1 MAQVSKP
8 ASAFLGPQASRP
20 PARAQVSG
28 IDINVPR
35 GGRDARGPS
44 EEQSRYSHV
53 GGQSVTLQEHS
64 SAITTNVT
72 LPNISEAKRQ
82 LLEKYLRGE
91 VKQQSTSPRTI
102 VTLPSGSV
110 PQLSFAQERLWF
122 LDQLNPGSAV
132 YNVPLAVRV
141 PGPIE
146 PAVLEQSINEIVRR
160 HAALRTTFP
169 TVAGRAEPT
178 VCSQLKIVLQ
188 VQDLTVFPP
197 EEREARSHTLLN
209 EECEAPFDLT
219 EGPLI
224 RATLVR
230 IDAQQHVF
238 LVVMHHIVSDGWSLV
253 LFFQELSAIYDAFSR
268 GDQSPLPEVAVQYA
282 DYAAWQREWLQGNVL
297 QSQLCYWKTQLGGEL
312 PVLELPVDRPRP
324 LVQTHPGDR
333 VTLTLPADLTEA
345 VMALSQREGA
355 TLFMTLLAAF
365 KVLLH
370 HYTGQEDIIVGSP
383 IANRPVADTEKLIG
397 FFLNNLALR
406 TDLSGDPNF
415 IELLSRVRK
424 TALDAYANQDV
435 PFEKLIE
442 ALKPERDMSRSSIF
456 QVYFNLFN
464 FSDQIKLP
472 GGEEISFVDAWLQ
485 SEENLSKFD
494 LTLYAGVGD
503 KEIKLGLVYN
513 TDLFVRDRL
522 TEMLEQFK
530 HLLEQIVER
539 PTDEIK
545 RFSLVTPGAQA
556 VLPNPTEPF
565 NTRKGESIHKL
576 FSEQARRRP
585 HQLAIVD
592 PHESWTYQ
600 ELDSR
605 SNQLANYLRARGVKA
620 HDTVA
625 IYGHRSAPLVCAIL
639 GVLKAGAAFVILD
652 PTYPASR
659 LINCLQIA
667 APRAWLQIDATGTL
681 PEALDQFVDTLD
693 CYCRLKL
700 AARDDADRSDLASF
714 SIENPQVEIDP
725 DDLAYIAFTSGSTG
739 NPKGVMGRHGP
750 LTLFTSW
757 AAEKFGLNEADRFC
771 MLSGLAHDPLHRDI
785 FTPLQLGGSICI
797 PDPLDLEAPQK
808 LRAWMKQQRI
818 TVANLTP
825 AMSQLLSETAAT
837 TTDEQI
843 GSLRYSFL
851 VGDVLTKRDVSR
863 LKKVAPRITCVN
875 LYGATETQRAVGYF
889 VVPNQDEPFSETE
902 HLKPAEKEV
911 LPLGKGI
918 RDVQLLVLNGARQL
932 CGIGEAG
939 EIHFRSPYLAKGY
952 LGDETLTQERFLVNP
967 FTKASSDR
975 LYRTGDLG
983 RYLPDGNV
991 EHLGRVD
998 RQVKIRGFRIEPG
1011 EIEAALTEHPDVRE
1025 TAVVPHQNVSG
1036 ENYLAAYVVL
1046 LPNSQTTITALR
1058 QYLGEKVPS
1067 YMLPAAFVTID
1078 ALPLTPNR
1086 KLDRRA
1092 LPVPD
1097 QARQD
1102 RSHEFTAPRSA
1113 IEQALANIWQE
1124 MLAVEQVGVHDNFF
1138 ELGGHSLLAVRLFA
1152 VIEKKFGKRLPL
1164 ATLFQAPT
1172 VAQVAA
1178 ILEKD
1183 SRSAEWSS
1191 LVPIQP
1197 LGSRQ
1202 PFFCVHAVGGNVLEY
1217 YDLARHLG
1225 PDQPFYGLQSRGLDG
1240 KQQPH
1245 TRIAEM
1251 AAHYLKEIRE
1261 FQPEGPYLIGGRSL
1275 GGMIAFEMASQLK
1288 AAGQEVGLLALLDS
1302 YPVGYT
1308 KMAQKAGVLRS
1319 TAGRTVRRL
1328 RAHLSN
1334 LRGFSF
1340 REKSLYVFEK
1350 AQYAPIRM
1358 KSLAWRAI
1366 YRCYKNLGRAL
1377 PRALRDVQEFNWLAA
1392 HTYVPHSY
1400 DGKVTLFWASRDVRA
1415 SFDLVTGWRVLAGGG
1430 MDVHE
1435 IPGSHL
1441 DMIKE
1446 PHVSELAAKL
1456 KTCLE
1461 RAQQK

>member
-1 MAQVSKP
+1 M
-8 ASAFLGPQASRP
+8 
-20 PARAQVSG
+20 
-28 IDINVPR
+28 
-35 GGRDARGPS
+35 
-44 EEQSRYSHV
+44 
-53 GGQSVTLQEHS
+53 QEHS
-64 SAITTNVT
+64 SAITTDVT
-72 LPNISEAKRQ
+72 LPNISAAKRQ

-102 VTLPSGSV
+102 VPLPPGNI

-132 YNVPLAVRV
+132 YNVPLAVRL
-141 PGPIE
+141 PGPID
-146 PAVLEQSINEIVRR
+146 PVVLEQSINEIVRR
-160 HAALRTTFP
+160 HDALRTTFP
-169 TVAGRAEPT
+169 TVAGRAVPT
-178 VCSQLKIVLQ
+178 ISPQVKVVLQ
-188 VQDLTVFPP
+188 VHDLTLFPQ
-197 EEREARSHTLLN
+197 EEREQRSHALLN

-219 EGPLI
+219 HGPLI

-230 IDAQQHVF
+230 IDPQQHDF

-253 LFFQELSAIYDAFSR
+253 LFFQELSAIYAAFSR
-268 GDQSPLPEVAVQYA
+268 GEQSPLADVAIQYA
-282 DYAAWQREWLQGNVL
+282 DYAAWQREWLQGDVL
-297 QSQLCYWKTQLGGEL
+297 QNQLCYWKTQLGGEL

-324 LVQTHPGDR
+324 AVQTHPGDR
-333 VTLTLPADLTEA
+333 VTLALPEDLTQA

-383 IANRPVADTEKLIG
+383 IANRPVAETEKLIG

-424 TALDAYANQDV
+424 TALDAYASQDV

-456 QVYFNLFN
+456 QVYFNLFS
-464 FSDQIKLP
+464 FSDQIELP
-472 GGEEISFVDAWLQ
+472 GGESISFVDAWLQ

-503 KEIKLGLVYN
+503 REIKLGLVYN
-513 TDLFVRDRL
+513 TDLFTRERI

-530 HLLEQIVER
+530 HLLVQIVER
-539 PTDEIK
+539 PTGEIK
-545 RFSLVTPGAQA
+545 RLSLVTPRAQA
-556 VLPNPTEPF
+556 LLPNPTEPF
-565 NTRKGESIHKL
+565 NARKGESIQKL
-576 FSEQARRRP
+576 FADQARRRP
-585 HQLAIVD
+585 HQLAIVA

-605 SNQLANYLRARGVKA
+605 SNQLANYLRASGIEV

-625 IYGHRSAPLVCAIL
+625 VYGHRSAPLVLAIL

-659 LINCLQIA
+659 LITCLQIA
-667 APRAWLQIDATGTL
+667 APRGWLQIDAAGTL
-681 PEALDQFVDTLD
+681 PEVLDQFVNTLS
-693 CYCRLKL
+693 CCCRLKL
-700 AARDDADRSDLASF
+700 PARDDADQSALAGY
-714 SIENPQVEIDP
+714 SIENPQVDTGP

-757 AAEKFGLNEADRFC
+757 AVEKFGLNASDRFC
-771 MLSGLAHDPLHRDI
+771 MLSGLAHDPLHRDM

-797 PDPLDLEAPQK
+797 PDPSDLEAPQK

-825 AMSQLLSETAAT
+825 AMSQLLSETDAT
-837 TTDEQI
+837 TTGEQI
-843 GSLRYSFL
+843 ESLRYSFL

-863 LKKVAPRITCVN
+863 LKKIAPGLTCVN

-889 VVPNQDEPFSETE
+889 VVPNQDEPLSDTE
-902 HLKPAEKEV
+902 PLKPVEKEV

-918 RDVQLLVLNGARQL
+918 KDVQLLVLNGARQL

-952 LGDETLTQERFLVNP
+952 LGDETLTHERFIVNP
-967 FTKASSDR
+967 FTKSHSDR

-1011 EIEAALTEHPDVRE
+1011 EIEAVLTEHAEVRE
-1025 TAVVPHQNVSG
+1025 TAVVPQKNASG
-1036 ENYLAAYVVL
+1036 EIYLVAYVVPG
-1046 LPNSQTTITALR
+1046 PNSGTTTAGLR
-1058 QYLGEKVPS
+1058 QYLTERVPA
-1067 YMLPAAFVTID
+1067 YMVPAAFVTMD

-1097 QARQD
+1097 QTRQD
-1102 RSHEFTAPRSA
+1102 RRSEFTAPRSA
-1113 IEQALANIWQE
+1113 IERALANIWQE

-1172 VAQVAA
+1172 VAEVAA
-1178 ILEKD
+1178 LLERED
-1183 SRSAEWSS
+1183 RSAAWSS

-1225 PDQPFYGLQSRGLDG
+1225 PEQPFYGLQSLGLDG
-1240 KQQPH
+1240 KRQPH
-1245 TRIAEM
+1245 TRITEM
-1251 AAHYLKEIRE
+1251 AAHYIKEIRE

-1275 GGMIAFEMASQLK
+1275 GGMIAFEMASQLR
-1288 AAGQEVGLLALLDS
+1288 AAGQNVGLLALLDS
-1302 YPVGYT
+1302 YPVGYS
-1308 KMAQKAGVLRS
+1308 KMAQPAGALSGTV
-1319 TAGRTVRRL
+1319 GRTVRRL

-1340 REKSLYVFEK
+1340 KEKSLYLFEK

-1358 KSLAWRAI
+1358 KSLVWRAI
-1366 YRCYKNLGRAL
+1366 YRCYKSLGRAL
-1377 PRALRDVQEFNWLAA
+1377 PGVLRDVQEFNWLAA
-1392 HTYVPHSY
+1392 HTYVPHLY

-1456 KTCLE
+1456 KACLE
-1461 RAQQK
+1461 SAQQI

>member
-1 MAQVSKP
+1 M
-8 ASAFLGPQASRP
+8 
-20 PARAQVSG
+20 
-28 IDINVPR
+28 
-35 GGRDARGPS
+35 
-44 EEQSRYSHV
+44 
-53 GGQSVTLQEHS
+53 QEHV
-64 SAITTNVT
+64 SAITTDVT
-72 LPNISEAKRQ
+72 LPTISEAKRQ

-91 VKQQSTSPRTI
+91 VKQQSTSSRTI
-102 VTLPSGSV
+102 GPLPPGSV
-110 PQLSFAQERLWF
+110 PHLSFAQERLWF

-132 YNVPLAVRV
+132 YNVPLAVQL
-141 PGPIE
+141 PGPID
-146 PAVLEQSINEIVRR
+146 PGVLERSVNEIVRR
-160 HAALRTTFP
+160 HDALRTIFP

-178 VCSQLKIVLQ
+178 ICTQLNVVLQ
-188 VQDLTVFPP
+188 VQDLTLFPQDER
-197 EEREARSHTLLN
+197 EERSHALLN

-219 EGPLI
+219 HGPLI

-253 LFFQELSAIYDAFSR
+253 LFFQELSTIYAAFSR
-268 GDQSPLPEVAVQYA
+268 GEQSPLPDVAIQYA
-282 DYAAWQREWLQGNVL
+282 DYATWQREWLQGDVL
-297 QSQLCYWKTQLGGEL
+297 QSQISYWKSQLAGEL

-324 LVQTHPGDR
+324 AIQTHPGHR
-333 VTLTLPADLTEA
+333 VTLALPAELTQA

-383 IANRPVADTEKLIG
+383 IANRPVAETEKLIG

-424 TALDAYANQDV
+424 TALDAFANQDV

-456 QVYFNLFN
+456 QVYFNLFS
-464 FSDQIKLP
+464 FSDQIALP
-472 GGEEISFVDAWLQ
+472 GGEAISFVDAWLQ

-513 TDLFVRDRL
+513 TDLFTRERI

-530 HLLEQIVER
+530 LLLEQIVER
-539 PTDEIK
+539 PTKEIK
-545 RFSLVTPGAQA
+545 CLSLVTTRAQTL
-556 VLPNPTEPF
+556 LPNPAEPF
-565 NTRKGESIHKL
+565 NAQKSESIQKL
-576 FSEQARRRP
+576 FADQARRRP

-605 SNQLANYLRARGVKA
+605 SNQLANYLRARGIEA

-625 IYGHRSAPLVCAIL
+625 IYGHRSAPLIWAIL

-667 APRAWLQIDATGTL
+667 PPRGWLEIDAAGTL
-681 PEALDQFVDTLD
+681 PDVLDQFVDTLG
-693 CYCRLKL
+693 CCCRLKL
-700 AARDDADRSDLASF
+700 PARESADQSGLAAY
-714 SIENPQVEIDP
+714 SIENPRVDTNP

-757 AAEKFGLNEADRFC
+757 AAEKFGLNESDRFC

-797 PDPLDLEAPQK
+797 PDPSDLEAPQK
-808 LRAWMKQQRI
+808 LRAWMKQQTI

-825 AMSQLLSETAAT
+825 AMSQLLSDTDTVT
-837 TTDEQI
+837 TEEQI
-843 GSLRYSFL
+843 ESLRYSFL
-851 VGDVLTKRDVSR
+851 VGDVLTKHDVSR
-863 LKKVAPRITCVN
+863 LKKIAPRITCVN

-889 VVPNQDEPFSETE
+889 VVSNQDEPCSETE
-902 HLKPAEKEV
+902 PLKAAGKEV

-918 RDVQLLVLNGARQL
+918 KDVQLLVLNGARQL

-939 EIHFRSPYLAKGY
+939 EIHFRSPHLARGY
-952 LGDETLTQERFLVNP
+952 LDDKTLTQERFIVNP
-967 FTKASSDR
+967 FTNSNSDR

-1011 EIEAALTEHPDVRE
+1011 EIEAVLTEHPGVRE
-1025 TAVVPHQNVSG
+1025 TAVVSRQNAAG
-1036 ENYLAAYVVL
+1036 ETYLVAYIVPVQ
-1046 LPNSQTTITALR
+1046 NSEATIAALR
-1058 QYLGEKVPS
+1058 QYLSEKVPA
-1067 YMLPAAFVTID
+1067 YMVPAAFVTMD

-1102 RSHEFTAPRSA
+1102 RRCDFTAPRST
-1113 IEQALANIWQE
+1113 IEKAVANIWQE
-1124 MLAVEQVGVHDNFF
+1124 MLAVERVGVHDNFF

-1178 ILEKD
+1178 LLESED
-1183 SRSAEWSS
+1183 RSAAWSS

-1245 TRIAEM
+1245 TRITEM
-1251 AAHYLKEIRE
+1251 AAHYIKEIRE
-1261 FQPEGPYLIGGRSL
+1261 FQPDGPYLIGGRSL
-1275 GGMIAFEMASQLK
+1275 GGMIAFEMAAQLK

-1302 YPVGYT
+1302 YPVGYS
-1308 KMAQKAGVLRS
+1308 KMAQDAGALRG
-1319 TAGRTVRRL
+1319 TVGRTLRRL

-1334 LRGFSF
+1334 LRSVSF
-1340 REKSLYVFEK
+1340 NEKSLYVFEK
-1350 AQYAPIRM
+1350 AQYAPIRI

-1392 HTYVPHSY
+1392 HTYIPRLY

-1446 PHVSELAAKL
+1446 PHVSELATKL
-1456 KTCLE
+1456 KACLE
-1461 RAQQK
+1461 SAQQCAWVD

>member
-1 MAQVSKP
+1 
-8 ASAFLGPQASRP
+8 
-20 PARAQVSG
+20 
-28 IDINVPR
+28 
-35 GGRDARGPS
+35 
-44 EEQSRYSHV
+44 
-53 GGQSVTLQEHS
+53 LQEHS
-64 SAITTNVT
+64 SAITTHVT

-102 VTLPSGSV
+102 VPLSPGSC
-110 PQLSFAQERLWF
+110 PQLSFSQERLWF
-122 LDQLNPGSAV
+122 LDQLNPGSPV
-132 YNVPLAVRV
+132 YNVPLAVRL
-141 PGPIE
+141 PGPID
-146 PAVLEQSINEIVRR
+146 PAILEQSVNEIVRR
-160 HAALRTTFP
+160 HDALRTTFP

-178 VCSQLKIVLQ
+178 VCSQINVVLR
-188 VQDLTVFPP
+188 VQDLTLFPQA
-197 EEREARSHTLLN
+197 ERQERSDALLID
-209 EECEAPFDLT
+209 ECEAPFDLT
-219 EGPLI
+219 HGPLI
-224 RATLVR
+224 RATLVKL
-230 IDAQQHVF
+230 DAQEHVF

-253 LFFQELSAIYDAFSR
+253 LFFQELSAIYQAFSR
-268 GDQSPLPEVAVQYA
+268 GEPSPLPDVAIQYA
-282 DYAAWQREWLQGNVL
+282 DYAAWQREWLQGDVL
-297 QSQLCYWKTQLGGEL
+297 QNQLYYWKTQLGDEL

-324 LVQTHPGDR
+324 AVQTHPGDR
-333 VTLTLPADLTEA
+333 VTLALPADLTQA

-370 HYTGQEDIIVGSP
+370 RYTGQEDIIVGSP

-415 IELLSRVRK
+415 LELLSRVRK

-456 QVYFNLFN
+456 QVYFNLFS
-464 FSDQIKLP
+464 FSDQIEMP
-472 GGEEISFVDAWLQ
+472 GGGAISFVDAWLE

-503 KEIKLGLVYN
+503 NEIKLGLVYN
-513 TDLFVRDRL
+513 TDLFTRERI

-530 HLLEQIVER
+530 HLLDQIVER
-539 PTDEIK
+539 PTQEIK
-545 RFSLVTPGAQA
+545 RLSLVTPLAQTH
-556 VLPNPTEPF
+556 LPDPTEPF
-565 NTRKGESIHKL
+565 IFRKGESIHEL
-576 FSEQARRRP
+576 FADQARRRP

-592 PHESWTYQ
+592 SHESWTYN

-605 SNQLANYLRARGVKA
+605 SNQLANYLRASGIEG
-620 HDTVA
+620 HDTLA
-625 IYGHRSAPLVCAIL
+625 IYGHRSAALVWAII

-667 APRAWLQIDATGTL
+667 APRGWLQIDAAGEL
-681 PEALDQFVDTLD
+681 PDVLDHFVDTLG
-693 CYCRLKL
+693 CCCRLNL
-700 AARDDADRSDLASF
+700 PAHDNADQSDLAGY
-714 SIENPQVEIDP
+714 SIENPQVDTDP
-725 DDLAYIAFTSGSTG
+725 DDLAYVAFTSGSTG

-757 AAEKFGLNEADRFC
+757 AAEKFGLNESDRFC

-797 PDPLDLEAPQK
+797 PDPSDLESPHR
-808 LRAWMKQQRI
+808 LRAWMTQRRI

-825 AMSQLLSETAAT
+825 AMSQLLSD
-837 TTDEQI
+837 TDTSTNEQI
-843 GSLRYSFL
+843 ESLRYSFL

-863 LKKVAPRITCVN
+863 LKKIAPGITCVN
-875 LYGATETQRAVGYF
+875 LYGATETQRAVGHF

-902 HLKPAEKEV
+902 HLKPSEKEV

-918 RDVQLLVLNGARQL
+918 KDVQLLVLNGALQL
-932 CGIGEAG
+932 CGVGEAG
-939 EIHFRSPYLAKGY
+939 EIHFRSPHLAKGY
-952 LGDETLTQERFLVNP
+952 LGDKTLTHERFIVNP
-967 FTKASSDR
+967 FTKLNSDR

-1011 EIEAALTEHPDVRE
+1011 EIEAMLTEHPDVRE
-1025 TAVVPHQNVSG
+1025 TAVVPQQNASG
-1036 ENYLAAYVVL
+1036 ETYLAAYVV
-1046 LPNSQTTITALR
+1046 PVQNSATTTAGLR
-1058 QYLGEKVPS
+1058 QYLSEKLPA
-1067 YMLPAAFVTID
+1067 YMVPAAFVTMN

-1097 QARQD
+1097 QARPD
-1102 RSHEFTAPRSA
+1102 SRSEFTAPRSA
-1113 IEQALANIWQE
+1113 IERAMANIWQE
-1124 MLAVEQVGVHDNFF
+1124 MLGVEQVGVHDNFF

-1178 ILEKD
+1178 LLERKD
-1183 SRSAEWSS
+1183 RSAAWSS

-1245 TRIAEM
+1245 TRITEM

-1261 FQPEGPYLIGGRSL
+1261 FQPDGPYLIGGRSL

-1302 YPVGYT
+1302 YPVGYS
-1308 KMAQKAGVLRS
+1308 KMTQNPGALRG
-1319 TAGRTVRRL
+1319 TFGATVKRL
-1328 RAHLSN
+1328 KAHLSN
-1334 LRGFSF
+1334 LRGCSF
-1340 REKSLYVFEK
+1340 REKSLYLLEK

-1377 PRALRDVQEFNWLAA
+1377 PRALRDVQEYNWLAA
-1392 HTYVPHSY
+1392 HTYIPRLY

-1415 SFDLVTGWRVLAGGG
+1415 SFDLVSGWRVLAGGG

-1446 PHVSELAAKL
+1446 PHVSELSAKL
-1456 KTCLE
+1456 KACLE
-1461 RAQQK
+1461 SAQH

>member
-1 MAQVSKP
+1 
-8 ASAFLGPQASRP
+8 LQA
-20 PARAQVSG
+20 
-28 IDINVPR
+28 
-35 GGRDARGPS
+35 
-44 EEQSRYSHV
+44 
-53 GGQSVTLQEHS
+53 HS
-64 SAITTNVT
+64 SAITTDAT

-82 LLEKYLRGE
+82 LLEKYLRGD

-102 VTLPSGSV
+102 VPLVPGSV

-132 YNVPLAVRV
+132 YNVPLAVRLH
-141 PGPIE
+141 GPIDA
-146 PAVLEQSINEIVRR
+146 AVIERSVNEIVRR
-160 HAALRTTFP
+160 HDALRTTFP
-169 TVAGRAEPT
+169 TVAGRAEPS
-178 VCSQLKIVLQ
+178 VCSQLKIALQ
-188 VQDLTVFPP
+188 MQDLTSLPQDER
-197 EEREARSHTLLN
+197 EERSRALLN

-219 EGPLI
+219 HGPLI

-230 IDAQQHVF
+230 IDPQQHVF

-253 LFFQELSAIYDAFSR
+253 LFFQELAAIYDAFSR
-268 GDQSPLPEVAVQYA
+268 SETSPLPEVAIQYA
-282 DYAAWQREWLQGNVL
+282 DYAAWQREWLQGDML
-297 QSQLCYWKTQLGGEL
+297 QSQLSYWKTQLGGEL
-312 PVLELPVDRPRP
+312 PVLELPVDRQRP
-324 LVQTHPGDR
+324 AVLTHPGDR
-333 VTLTLPADLTEA
+333 VTLALPADLTQE

-370 HYTGQEDIIVGSP
+370 HYTGQEDIIIGSP

-415 IELLSRVRK
+415 LELLSRVRK

-456 QVYFNLFN
+456 QVYFNLFS
-464 FSDQIKLP
+464 FSDQIELP
-472 GGEEISFVDAWLQ
+472 GGEAISFVDAWLQ

-513 TDLFVRDRL
+513 TDLFSRERIV
-522 TEMLEQFK
+522 EMLEQFK
-530 HLLEQIVER
+530 HLLGQIVER
-539 PTDEIK
+539 PTEAIK
-545 RFSLVTPGAQA
+545 RLSLVTPRAQKL
-556 VLPNPTEPF
+556 LPDPSAPF
-565 NTRKGESIHKL
+565 NAQTRESIQKL
-576 FSEQARRRP
+576 FSDQARRRP
-585 HQLAIVD
+585 QQLAIID
-592 PHESWTYQ
+592 PYESWTYQ

-605 SNQLANYLRARGVKA
+605 SNQLANYLRASGIEA

-625 IYGHRSAPLVCAIL
+625 IYGHRSAPLVLAVL

-667 APRAWLQIDATGTL
+667 APRAFLQIDKAGML
-681 PEALDQFVDTLD
+681 PDALDQFVETMD
-693 CYCRLKL
+693 YCRLQLPAGDNANQNGL
-700 AARDDADRSDLASF
+700 AGYST
-714 SIENPQVEIDP
+714 ENPQVDTNS

-750 LTLFTSW
+750 LTLFTLW
-757 AAEKFGLNEADRFC
+757 AAEKFGLNASDRFC

-797 PDPLDLEAPQK
+797 PDPSDLEAPQK
-808 LRAWMKQQRI
+808 LRAWMKQQGI

-825 AMSQLLSETAAT
+825 AMSQLLSETDAT
-837 TTDEQI
+837 TVEEQI
-843 GSLRYSFL
+843 ESLRYSFL
-851 VGDVLTKRDVSR
+851 VGDVLTKRDVFR
-863 LKKVAPRITCVN
+863 LKKIAPKITCVN

-889 VVPNQDEPFSETE
+889 VVPSEDETFSGIERG
-902 HLKPAEKEV
+902 KSAEKEV
-911 LPLGKGI
+911 LPLGRGI
-918 RDVQLLVLNGARQL
+918 MEVQLLVLNAAGQL

-939 EIHFRSPYLAKGY
+939 EIHFRSPHLARGY
-952 LGDETLTQERFLVNP
+952 LGDETLTHERFIVNP

-1011 EIEAALTEHPDVRE
+1011 EIEAVLTEHPNVRE
-1025 TAVVPHQNVSG
+1025 TAVVPQQNAAG
-1036 ENYLAAYVVL
+1036 ETYLVAYVV
-1046 LPNSQTTITALR
+1046 PAENSATNSELR
-1058 QYLGEKVPS
+1058 QFLSEKVPA
-1067 YMLPAAFVTID
+1067 YMVPTAFVALD

-1092 LPVPD
+1092 LPIPD
-1097 QARQD
+1097 QVRQD
-1102 RSHEFTAPRSA
+1102 SRSEFTAPRSA

-1178 ILEKD
+1178 LLTTEN
-1183 SRSAEWSS
+1183 RSAAWSS

-1217 YDLARHLG
+1217 YDLARLLG

-1240 KQQPH
+1240 QQQPH
-1245 TRIAEM
+1245 TRITEM
-1251 AAHYLKEIRE
+1251 AAHYIKEIRE
-1261 FQPEGPYLIGGRSL
+1261 FQPQGPYLIGGRSL

-1288 AAGQEVGLLALLDS
+1288 GAGQEVSLLALLDS
-1302 YPVGYT
+1302 YPVGYS
-1308 KMAQKAGVLRS
+1308 KMKKNAGALS
-1319 TAGRTVRRL
+1319 GMAGRTIRRL
-1328 RAHLSN
+1328 RAHVSN

-1340 REKSLYVFEK
+1340 KEKSLYVLEK
-1350 AQYAPIRM
+1350 AQYAPIRL
-1358 KSLAWRAI
+1358 KSLAWRVI
-1366 YRCYKNLGRAL
+1366 YRCYRNLGRAL

-1392 HTYVPHSY
+1392 HSYVPHLY

-1456 KTCLE
+1456 KACLE
-1461 RAQQK
+1461 SAQEA

>member
-1 MAQVSKP
+1 MIIKNHALQ
-8 ASAFLGPQASRP
+8 
-20 PARAQVSG
+20 
-28 IDINVPR
+28 
-35 GGRDARGPS
+35 
-44 EEQSRYSHV
+44 EQS
-53 GGQSVTLQEHS
+53 
-64 SAITTNVT
+64 SALTTDVA
-72 LPNISEAKRQ
+72 LPNISAAKRQ
-82 LLEKYLRGE
+82 LLDKYLRGE
-91 VKQQSTSPRTI
+91 VKQQSTSPHTI
-102 VTLPSGSV
+102 VPLPPGSI
-110 PQLSFAQERLWF
+110 PHLSFAQERLWF
-122 LDQLNPGSAV
+122 LDQLDPGSAV
-132 YNVPLAVRV
+132 YNVPLAVRL
-141 PGPIE
+141 PGPID
-146 PAVLEQSINEIVRR
+146 PAVLERSVNEIVRR
-160 HAALRTTFP
+160 HDALRTIFP
-169 TVAGRAEPT
+169 TVAGRAKPT
-178 VCSQLKIVLQ
+178 ICSQLNVVLQ
-188 VQDLTVFPP
+188 VHDLTLFPQG
-197 EEREARSHTLLN
+197 EREQRSHALLN

-219 EGPLI
+219 HGPLI

-253 LFFQELSAIYDAFSR
+253 LFFQELSTIYAAFSR
-268 GDQSPLPEVAVQYA
+268 GEQSPLPDVQIQYA
-282 DYAAWQREWLQGNVL
+282 DYAAWQREWLQGDVL

-324 LVQTHPGDR
+324 AVQTHPGDR
-333 VTLTLPADLTEA
+333 VTLALPEDLTQA
-345 VMALSQREGA
+345 VLALSQREGA

-383 IANRPVADTEKLIG
+383 IANRPVAETEKLIG

-456 QVYFNLFN
+456 QVYFNLFS
-464 FSDQIKLP
+464 FSDQIELP
-472 GGEEISFVDAWLQ
+472 GGESISFVDAWLQ

-513 TDLFVRDRL
+513 TDLFTRERI

-530 HLLEQIVER
+530 HLLDQIVVR
-539 PTDEIK
+539 PTEEIK
-545 RFSLVTPGAQA
+545 RLSLVTPRAQA
-556 VLPNPTEPF
+556 LLPNPTEPF
-565 NTRKGESIHKL
+565 NAQKGESIQKL
-576 FSEQARRRP
+576 FADQARRRP
-585 HQLAIVD
+585 HQFAIVD
-592 PHESWTYQ
+592 PHQSWSYQ

-605 SNQLANYLRARGVKA
+605 SNQLANYLRASGIET

-625 IYGHRSAPLVCAIL
+625 IYGHRSAPLVLAIL

-667 APRAWLQIDATGTL
+667 APRGWLQIDAAGTL
-681 PEALDQFVDTLD
+681 PEVLDQFVNTLS
-693 CYCRLKL
+693 CCCRLKL
-700 AARDDADRSDLASF
+700 PARNDADQSALAAYP
-714 SIENPQVEIDP
+714 IENPQVDTGP

-757 AAEKFGLNEADRFC
+757 AVETFGLNASDRFC

-785 FTPLQLGGSICI
+785 FTPLQLGGLICI
-797 PDPLDLEAPQK
+797 PDQSDLEAPQK
-808 LRAWMKQQRI
+808 LRAWMKQQRV

-825 AMSQLLSETAAT
+825 AMSQLLSETDTSA
-837 TTDEQI
+837 TDEQI
-843 GSLRYSFL
+843 ESLRYSFL

-863 LKKVAPRITCVN
+863 LKKIAPGITCVN
-875 LYGATETQRAVGYF
+875 LYGATETQRAVGYY
-889 VVPNQDEPFSETE
+889 VVPNQDERLSDTE
-902 HLKPAEKEV
+902 PLKPAEKEV

-918 RDVQLLVLNGARQL
+918 KDVQLLVLNGARQL

-939 EIHFRSPYLAKGY
+939 EIHFRSPHLARGY
-952 LGDETLTQERFLVNP
+952 LGDETLTHERFIVNP
-967 FTKASSDR
+967 FTKSHSDR

-1011 EIEAALTEHPDVRE
+1011 EIEAVLTEHADVRE
-1025 TAVVPHQNVSG
+1025 TAVVPQQKASG
-1036 ENYLAAYVVL
+1036 ETYLVAYVVPV
-1046 LPNSQTTITALR
+1046 PNSGTTTAGLR
-1058 QYLGEKVPS
+1058 QYLTEKFPA
-1067 YMLPAAFVTID
+1067 YMVPAAFVTMD

-1097 QARQD
+1097 QSKQAR
-1102 RSHEFTAPRSA
+1102 RSEFTAPRSA
-1113 IEQALANIWQE
+1113 IEKALANIWQE

-1172 VAQVAA
+1172 VAEVADL
-1178 ILEKD
+1178 LERED
-1183 SRSAEWSS
+1183 RSAAWSS
-1191 LVPIQP
+1191 LVPLQR
-1197 LGSRQ
+1197 LGSKQ

-1225 PDQPFYGLQSRGLDG
+1225 PEQPFYGLQSRGLDG

-1245 TRIAEM
+1245 TRITEM
-1251 AAHYLKEIRE
+1251 AAHYIKEIRE
-1261 FQPEGPYLIGGRSL
+1261 FQPDGPYLIGGRSL

-1288 AAGQEVGLLALLDS
+1288 AAGQDVGLLALLDS
-1302 YPVGYT
+1302 YPVGYS
-1308 KMAQKAGVLRS
+1308 KMAQPAGTFGGTV
-1319 TAGRTVRRL
+1319 GRTVRRL

-1334 LRGFSF
+1334 LRGLSF
-1340 REKSLYVFEK
+1340 KEKSLYLFEK

-1358 KSLAWRAI
+1358 KSLVWRAI
-1366 YRCYKNLGRAL
+1366 YRCYKNLGCAL
-1377 PRALRDVQEFNWLAA
+1377 PRALRDVPEFNWLAA
-1392 HTYVPHSY
+1392 HTYVPHLY

-1456 KTCLE
+1456 KACLE
-1461 RAQQK
+1461 SAQQI

>member
-1 MAQVSKP
+1 M
-8 ASAFLGPQASRP
+8 
-20 PARAQVSG
+20 
-28 IDINVPR
+28 
-35 GGRDARGPS
+35 
-44 EEQSRYSHV
+44 
-53 GGQSVTLQEHS
+53 QEHS
-64 SAITTNVT
+64 SAITTDVT

-82 LLEKYLRGE
+82 LLEKYLRGD
-91 VKQQSTSPRTI
+91 VKQRSSSPRTI
-102 VTLPSGSV
+102 VPLVPGGV

-132 YNVPLAVRV
+132 YNVPLAVRLR
-141 PGPIE
+141 GPIDPVVIE
-146 PAVLEQSINEIVRR
+146 RSVNEIVRR
-160 HAALRTTFP
+160 HEALRTTFP

-178 VCSQLKIVLQ
+178 LRSQLKIALQ
-188 VQDLTVFPP
+188 LQDLTSLPQDER
-197 EEREARSHTLLN
+197 EERSRALLV
-209 EECEAPFDLT
+209 EECEALFDLT
-219 EGPLI
+219 HGPLI
-224 RATLVR
+224 RTTLVT
-230 IDAQQHVF
+230 IDPQEHVF

-253 LFFQELSAIYDAFSR
+253 LFFQELAAIYDAFSSSEP
-268 GDQSPLPEVAVQYA
+268 SPLPEVAIQYA
-282 DYAAWQREWLQGNVL
+282 DYAAWQRDWLQGDLL
-297 QSQLCYWKTQLGGEL
+297 QRQLSYWKTQLGGEL
-312 PVLELPVDRPRP
+312 PVLELPVDRQRP
-324 LVQTHPGDR
+324 AVQTHPGDR
-333 VTLTLPADLTEA
+333 VTLALPADLTQA

-370 HYTGQEDIIVGSP
+370 HYSGQEDIIVGSP

-415 IELLSRVRK
+415 VELLSRVRK

-456 QVYFNLFN
+456 QVYFNLFS
-464 FSDQIKLP
+464 FSDQIELP
-472 GGEEISFVDAWLQ
+472 GGEAISFVDAWLQ

-513 TDLFVRDRL
+513 TDLFSHERIG
-522 TEMLEQFK
+522 EMLEQFR

-539 PTDEIK
+539 PTEEIK
-545 RFSLVTPGAQA
+545 RLSLVTPGAQML
-556 VLPNPTEPF
+556 LPDPTEPF
-565 NTRKGESIHKL
+565 NAQPRESIQKL
-576 FSEQARRRP
+576 FSDQARRRP

-592 PHESWTYQ
+592 PYESWTYQ

-605 SNQLANYLRARGVKA
+605 SNQLANYLRASGIEA

-625 IYGHRSAPLVCAIL
+625 IYGHRSAPLVLAIL

-659 LINCLQIA
+659 LVNCLQIA
-667 APRAWLQIDATGTL
+667 APRAFLQIDEAGAL
-681 PEALDQFVDTLD
+681 PDVLDQFVETLD
-693 CYCRLKL
+693 CCCRLKL
-700 AARDDADRSDLASF
+700 PASDNADQGGLVGYSF
-714 SIENPQVEIDP
+714 ENPQVDTNSN
-725 DDLAYIAFTSGSTG
+725 DLAYIAFTSGSTG

-750 LTLFTSW
+750 LTLFTLW
-757 AAEKFGLNEADRFC
+757 AAEKFGLNASDRFC

-797 PDPLDLEAPQK
+797 PEPSDLEAPQK

-825 AMSQLLSETAAT
+825 AMSQLLSETDT
-837 TTDEQI
+837 TTPDEQLE
-843 GSLRYSFL
+843 SLRYSFL

-863 LKKVAPRITCVN
+863 LKKIAPKITCVN
-875 LYGATETQRAVGYF
+875 LYGATESQRAVGYF
-889 VVPNQDEPFSETE
+889 VVQSEDEVFSEIERANT
-902 HLKPAEKEV
+902 AEKEV

-918 RDVQLLVLNGARQL
+918 REVQLLVLNAAHQL

-939 EIHFRSPYLAKGY
+939 EIHFRSPHLARGY
-952 LGDETLTQERFLVNP
+952 LGDETLTDERFIVNP
-967 FTKASSDR
+967 FTKTTSDR

-1011 EIEAALTEHPDVRE
+1011 EIEAVLTEHPDVRE
-1025 TAVVPHQNVSG
+1025 TAVVPQQNASG
-1036 ENYLAAYVVL
+1036 ETYLVAYVV
-1046 LPNSQTTITALR
+1046 PAENSATTGELR
-1058 QYLGEKVPS
+1058 QYLSEKVPA
-1067 YMLPAAFVTID
+1067 YMVPTAFVTLD

-1092 LPVPD
+1092 LPIPD
-1097 QARQD
+1097 QVRQD
-1102 RSHEFTAPRSA
+1102 RRSEFTAPRSA
-1113 IEQALANIWQE
+1113 IEQTLANIWQE

-1178 ILEKD
+1178 LLKTE
-1183 SRSAEWSS
+1183 SRSAAWSS

-1197 LGSRQ
+1197 LGPKQ

-1217 YDLARHLG
+1217 YDLARLLG

-1240 KQQPH
+1240 QQQPH
-1245 TRIAEM
+1245 TRITEM
-1251 AAHYLKEIRE
+1251 AAHYIKEIRE

-1288 AAGQEVGLLALLDS
+1288 AAGQEVSLLALLDS
-1302 YPVGYT
+1302 YPVGYS
-1308 KMAQKAGVLRS
+1308 KMKQNAGALSGTVR
-1319 TAGRTVRRL
+1319 RTIRRL
-1328 RAHLSN
+1328 RAHVSN

-1340 REKSLYVFEK
+1340 KEKSQYVLEK
-1350 AQYAPIRM
+1350 AQYAPIRF
-1358 KSLAWRAI
+1358 KSLLWRAI

-1392 HTYVPHSY
+1392 HSYVPHLY

-1456 KTCLE
+1456 KACLE
-1461 RAQQK
+1461 NAQ